1 MPDTSSAYTPP
12 PVQDKRLA
20 PPGILPKNIQS
31 WVLIGIA
38 VVMIVI
44 IAFSGNPSNKPRP
57 TTQAR
62 PVADPNAERIQE
74 YQKRIEDETRKLQI
88 EQVGLARTQAALGP
102 AIPASQGSLPGTYR
116 GAVPLA
122 SAPAEPNPQKESLRM
137 DQEKREYE
145 SLFAS
150 NVAFSNRPGQAVK
163 PAVPGAA
170 PPSPLPTGQA
180 GPPLSD
186 ASLAKLLPFYIYA
199 SQAASQAGAAQ
210 SGPTQ
215 LGSAQPASSLST
227 QATAAQQT
235 SNAAATPDSSTV
247 DQQTKRRAEAR
258 AREFNAA
265 EGKEYRLLEGTVLET
280 VLTNRLD
287 GSFSGPVNCMV
298 TTNVYS
304 HNGRHI
310 LIPQGSRVL
319 GEVRKVESFGQQRL
333 AVYFHRLIMP
343 DGYSL
348 SLDKFQGLSQVGE
361 TGLRDQINHHYLEVF
376 GVSVAIGAI
385 AGLGQANIRS
395 GVDQSG
401 LDTYQQGVATSLS
414 QSSLRILD
422 RYLNVLPTF
431 TIREGLRVKVYLAGD
446 LDLPAYDKH
455 QVPGDL

>member
-1 MPDTSSAYTPP
+1 MPDTSSAYTQP

-38 VVMIVI
+38 VVMIAI
-44 IAFSGNPSNKPRP
+44 IAFSGNPSKKPKTAP
-57 TTQAR
+57 QAG
-62 PVADPNAERIQE
+62 PAVDPNAERIQE

-102 AIPASQGSLPGTYR
+102 AIPASQGSLPETYR
-116 GAVPLA
+116 EAVPR
-122 SAPAEPNPQKESLRM
+122 SYAPAEPNPQKESLRM

-150 NVAFSNRPGQAVK
+150 NVALSYRPGQAVK

-186 ASLAKLLPFYIYA
+186 ESLAKLLPFYIYA

-215 LGSAQPASSLST
+215 LGSAQPASFLST

-235 SNAAATPDSSTV
+235 NAAATTDSSTE

-265 EGKEYRLLEGTVLET
+265 EGKEYRLLEGTALET

-348 SLDKFQGLSQVGE
+348 SLDKFQGLNQVGE
-361 TGLRDQINHHYLEVF
+361 TGLRHQINHHYLEVF

-385 AGLGQANIRS
+385 AGLGQANTRS

-431 TIREGLRVKVYLAGD
+431 TIREGHRVKVYLAGD
-446 LDLPAYDKH
+446 LDLPAYEKH